1 MSKLKEALAKHKEK
15 SQGKEKILT
24 TRSNEIELTEDQ
36 KTALLKVADF
46 IEDKNSNF
54 FMLAG
59 YSGTGKTTIAENIV
73 GYVGKVK
80 NKNISLLAPTNAAKN
95 RLEVKINMPYA
106 NASTIHRELYSVDER
121 GRFVADGGFKTS
133 FYIIDECS
141 MIDKDVLRQI
151 IIKVLY
157 GKNSKTKIIFMGDIF
172 QLEPV
177 GDNPKIF
184 EWENIPLKVLYSEK
198 TEESLRVNVFHE
210 KNKHELTEV
219 KRYDGP
225 LLKIATDIRTYQK
238 PIYNEIDTDDLKEYP
253 KFSARLPKLITADGN
268 YMIITS
274 TNSQRIYYNAKVR
287 EFKFSKKEGVDLNYP
302 QNQENL
308 VAINNSVYYSNGETF
323 KPKNL
328 VLIESFEINLIKNS
342 EEVSRG
348 ISSPVFQK
356 IKAML
361 YIDKTFKSSSFENT
375 SKYILMI
382 PSIEQSSLHGA
393 TIIYN
398 WKKGYINL
406 SNKVES
412 VIVTSFV
419 NPKTGKVVE
428 MFNKEVIIATYGYA
442 ISGHKA
448 QGQEWDYVFID
459 GTYMSD
465 NWDAGKWY
473 YTAITRAKKK
483 VEVKT
488 NKYLTV
494 IPKDALIEE

>member
-1 MSKLKEALAKHKEK
+1 MSKLKEALTKHNEKTKSKE
-15 SQGKEKILT
+15 QILT

-36 KTALLKVADF
+36 KTALLKVSDF
-46 IEDKNSNF
+46 IEDKNSRF

-80 NKNISLLAPTNAAKN
+80 RKRITLLAPTNAAKN
-95 RLEVKINMPYA
+95 RIASKINMPYE

-121 GRFVADGGFKTS
+121 GKFVADGGFKTD

-151 IIKVLY
+151 ILKVMY
-157 GKNSKTKIIFMGDIF
+157 GRNGKTKIIFMGDIY

-177 GDNPKIF
+177 GENPQLF
-184 EWENIPLKVLYSEK
+184 DWENIPLNVLYSEK
-198 TEESLRVNVFHE
+198 TEEELRVPVFFD

-238 PIYNEIDTDDLKEYP
+238 PIYNEIDSKDLVELP
-253 KFSARLPKLITADGN
+253 KFSSRLAKLISIDGN

-274 TNSQRIYYNAKVR
+274 TNKQRIYYNNAVR
-287 EFKFSKKEGVDLNYP
+287 EFKLGKVEGVDLKYP
-302 QNQENL
+302 QNNETF
-308 VAINNSVYYSNGETF
+308 VAINNSITYSNGETF

-328 VLIESFEINLIKNS
+328 VLIEEFTLMLIKNA
-342 EEVSRG
+342 EEVRRG
-348 ISSPVFQK
+348 INEPVFDQMNV
-356 IKAML
+356 ML
-361 YIDKTFKSSSFENT
+361 YIDKTFKMASFENT
-375 SKYILMI
+375 SKYILFI
-382 PSIEQSSLHGA
+382 PSIEQSSLHGSQ
-393 TIIYN
+393 IIYN
-398 WKKGYINL
+398 WKSEYTQL
-406 SNKVES
+406 SQRVQS
-412 VIVTSFV
+412 VLVTSFV
-419 NPKTGKVVE
+419 NPKTGKLVE
-428 MFNKEVIIATYGYA
+428 MFNRDVIIATYGYA

-459 GTYMSD
+459 GAFMSQSW
-465 NWDAGKWY
+465 NVGKWY

-488 NKYLTV
+488 NRYLSV
-494 IPKDALIEE
+494 IPKDAVIEE